1 MVATASNRYK
11 HFLRS
16 FIRSRTVLT
25 GNGNITDRFKMVK
38 TKNGSSAPRDPRIKK
53 TSANDVTYVLDI
65 ADIALRPSVEVS
77 LILRKPDERR
87 KTTQTWKF
95 TEDGRLCCGPGN
107 TMCVESKEGAFGLRD
122 GGEAMLAP
130 TVPNVKTKMD
140 LPLEMMVGRQKM
152 RPGSDFLSVK
162 VVTDGP
168 TRVLQ
173 IMDVTHQNYSNGHS
187 LTGC

>member
-1 MVATASNRYK
+1 
-11 HFLRS
+11 
-16 FIRSRTVLT
+16 
-25 GNGNITDRFKMVK
+25 
-38 TKNGSSAPRDPRIKK
+38 
-53 TSANDVTYVLDI
+53 
-65 ADIALRPSVEVS
+65 
-77 LILRKPDERR
+77 
-87 KTTQTWKF
+87 
-95 TEDGRLCCGPGN
+95 
-107 TMCVESKEGAFGLRD
+107 MCVQSKEGAFGLRD
-122 GGEAMLAP
+122 GVEAMLAP

-173 IMDVTHQNYSNGHS
+173 IMDVTHQNYLNGHS